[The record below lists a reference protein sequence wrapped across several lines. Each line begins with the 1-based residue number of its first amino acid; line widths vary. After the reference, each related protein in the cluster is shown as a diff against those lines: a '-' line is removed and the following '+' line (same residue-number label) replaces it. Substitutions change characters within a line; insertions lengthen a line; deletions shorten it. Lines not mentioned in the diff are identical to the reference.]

1 MHEKNI
7 YAEGPQSIVQKPP
20 PKKQLSGWV
29 FRLNANYTTAL
40 HLQCARYL

>member
-7 YAEGPQSIVQKPP
+7 YAEDPQSIVQKN
-20 PKKQLSGWV
+20 PKKQLNGWV

-40 HLQCARYL
+40 HLQSARYL